1 MLNWNFNNTKSPD
14 DARFNNKTNSF
25 NHALSAYVYP
35 FKNHTL
41 GFTWD

>member
-1 MLNWNFNNTKSPD
+1 MMQG
-14 DARFNNKTNSF
+14 FNNKTNSF

-41 GFTWD
+41 DSLGDELHSSNRRKNG